1 MVEYGR
7 QVDKRAS
14 RKRSLCCVA
23 IFALLSL
30 VAPRNSRAS
39 AGETLFYVGLGVALA
54 ADLTFLIHDLST
66 LGSPP
71 NKAWAIAEV
80 VLTIPQIALGAVL
93 VAVQFSE
100 EGGGA
105 GPALAIGAL
114 TLLPTALCIHGIWA
128 LTRPSS
134 ASPLPPPPG
143 QMAALPDVRTNRI
156 LLAPTVIKVRD
167 RTALGVALALQF

>member
-1 MVEYGR
+1 M
-7 QVDKRAS
+7 RAT

-23 IFALLSL
+23 VVALLSL

-39 AGETLFYVGLGVALA
+39 DGETLFIIGLGAALA

-66 LGSPP
+66 LGDPP

-80 VLTIPQIALGAVL
+80 VLTIPQIAFGALL
-93 VAVQFSE
+93 VAFQFSKE
-100 EGGGA
+100 GA
-105 GPALAIGAL
+105 GAGAALAIGAV

-128 LTRPSS
+128 LTRSS
-134 ASPLPPPPG
+134 SPGPLPPPPA
-143 QMAALPDVRTNRI
+143 QMGALPDVRTNRI

-167 RTALGVALALQF
+167 RTAPGVAFALQF